1 MKKLLLNLKLWGS
14 IICGIAVIVG
24 RVMIYAPLPKQQE
37 ALAGKHE
44 EDITGLEEADEEI
57 EEEADE
63 LKDIFEDYIL
73 EQRIYRTEGNRRE
86 ELMLELIKTNSEK

>member
-1 MKKLLLNLKLWGS
+1 MKHLEQIKLWGS
-14 IICGIAVIVG
+14 IICGIAVVVG
-24 RVMIYAPLPKQQE
+24 WVMIYAPLPKQQE
-37 ALAGKHE
+37 ALAEKHE
-44 EDITGLEEADEEI
+44 EDVIKLEEADEEI
-57 EEEADE
+57 EEETDE